1 MKKSPEDLPVEQNA
15 LTKKGHKC
23 RSYKQIQEKSLHI
36 SAQELN
42 YLYPAQGTT
51 LGGGRASSPTHDKEL
66 NLLIH
71 SLSPVPPALRAG
83 SARCRISTLS
93 EIPAK
98 IIAVWDSLACQDTL
112 G

>member
-1 MKKSPEDLPVEQNA
+1 MF
-15 LTKKGHKC
+15 
-23 RSYKQIQEKSLHI
+23 HI

-51 LGGGRASSPTHDKEL
+51 LGDRRASSPTQDKEL

-71 SLSPVPPALRAG
+71 SLNPVPPALRAG

-98 IIAVWDSLACQDTL
+98 IIAVWNSLACQGTPWWQWGASSFAAWKGEL
-112 G
+112 LYEQITHISRESLN